1 MKRESRD
8 LKRDI
13 LSIQKII
20 NEITVTN
27 AYSYSDKLD
36 HALMMEVRDKLEKHR
51 DELIAYRNGLIEE
64 VEK

>member
-1 MKRESRD
+1 MKHESRD

-13 LSIQKII
+13 LAIQKII

-27 AYSYSDKLD
+27 AYSHSDKLD
-36 HALMMEVRDKLEKHR
+36 HALMMEIRDKLEKHR
-51 DELIAYRNGLIEE
+51 DELIAYRKRFNCG

>member
-1 MKRESRD
+1 MNRESYD

-13 LSIQKII
+13 QNIQKII
-20 NEITVTN
+20 NEITVAN

-51 DELIAYRNGLIEE
+51 DELISYRNELMKG
-64 VEK
+64 VQK